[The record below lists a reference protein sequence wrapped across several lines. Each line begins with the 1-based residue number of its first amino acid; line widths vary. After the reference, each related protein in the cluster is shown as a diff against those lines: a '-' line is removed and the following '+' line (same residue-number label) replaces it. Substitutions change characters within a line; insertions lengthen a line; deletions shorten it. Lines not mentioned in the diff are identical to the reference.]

1 MMTLP
6 KVTKK
11 AVTPTLSTSSPTT
24 TVGLFRREAAPEAF
38 PEEKV
43 PVTAPTVTGEAESRN
58 DTLPSL
64 PSSTVATP
72 PKSYVGEEKD
82 FPSGAEP
89 SSEHLE
95 EVTMGSGDTEE
106 MTGPNVPVKPA
117 EEMTGPNVPV
127 NYNMPAG
134 SKVPANI
141 SAEDEEVGGLN
152 FFHVPVN
159 STLEEA
165 GPNVPVNFTMES
177 AGPDV
182 MGNSTPAVSTVPANI
197 SAEDEEVG
205 GLDFY
210 VPTPMPPNYTVPQLN
225 LQPQVPLWKLP
236 RALPITEK
244 PLIRSSANP
253 IVTFLVSTWMG
264 NLNAHPDDE
273 ILRSYLTGEVY
284 IMFWTLFI
292 MGSIL
297 FFAIVV
303 TLATI
308 FWHRKVFRCAASI
321 TRGCSACCKV
331 SGERD
336 SDRQRRLQR
345 NLENELFT
353 TAPIILPNS
362 PYSSQMPVV
371 LQPGITAPASSPVD
385 QVIVTQAVYQSTK
398 KRAAP
403 AAPEEA
409 DGVGFLAPGGLL
421 PQVEHEPETPI
432 YATIGKKLRGARLAT
447 ATIEAIGSTESSES
461 PASVPHK
468 VKMGI
473 PAGMEEQDDDIQE
486 QIALLERGSS
496 DPNDLSDGQVEIEK
510 NCLKYSRKPRG
521 RARRSTHKRR

>member
-1 MMTLP
+1 
-6 KVTKK
+6 
-11 AVTPTLSTSSPTT
+11 
-24 TVGLFRREAAPEAF
+24 
-38 PEEKV
+38 
-43 PVTAPTVTGEAESRN
+43 
-58 DTLPSL
+58 
-64 PSSTVATP
+64 
-72 PKSYVGEEKD
+72 
-82 FPSGAEP
+82 
-89 SSEHLE
+89 
-95 EVTMGSGDTEE
+95 
-106 MTGPNVPVKPA
+106 
-117 EEMTGPNVPV
+117 
-127 NYNMPAG
+127 
-134 SKVPANI
+134 
-141 SAEDEEVGGLN
+141 
-152 FFHVPVN
+152 
-159 STLEEA
+159 
-165 GPNVPVNFTMES
+165 
-177 AGPDV
+177 

-321 TRGCSACCKV
+321 TRGCSACCKI

-336 SDRQRRLQR
+336 SDRQRRLQH

-409 DGVGFLAPGGLL
+409 DGVGFSAPGGLL

-447 ATIEAIGSTESSES
+447 ATIEAIEGPATGSTESSES
-461 PASVPHK
+461 PASAPHK
-468 VKMGI
+468 VKVGI

-521 RARRSTHKRR
+521 RARRSMHKRR